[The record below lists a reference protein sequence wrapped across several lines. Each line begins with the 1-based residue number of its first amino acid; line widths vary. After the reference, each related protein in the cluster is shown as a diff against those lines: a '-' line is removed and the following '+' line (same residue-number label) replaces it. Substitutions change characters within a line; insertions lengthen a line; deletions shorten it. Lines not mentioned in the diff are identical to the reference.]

1 MHSRCIHS
9 LTFRAIPT
17 SNTCLRT
24 SYAQNVNIFLRA
36 YHADFTPV
44 KPLRLPAGHHSL
56 LPLVNSCNNLI
67 LSQSPS
73 PTHAESPPTIAN
85 RTTEGAV
92 VNEEVVVPFLL
103 SQGDLESPV
112 GFLRSQVAS
121 AIEDDHQRHLV
132 SHSASPWELR
142 YSKHL
147 PKGLKSVAFAEW
159 VNEGGKYTR
168 TMHMERIV
176 LDWRKH
182 GLFPEVLKGVC
193 ASRPIIFNKRIK
205 LLQAGVTKHIQ
216 CIPTPRN
223 LQTNHSLSLLNVQ
236 HFRYLVSSTMV
247 RYLQVGNVCWRHY
260 SLSLNGAWFCSLR
273 S

>member
-92 VNEEVVVPFLL
+92 VSEEVVVPFLL

-193 ASRPIIFNKRIK
+193 
-205 LLQAGVTKHIQ
+205 
-216 CIPTPRN
+216 
-223 LQTNHSLSLLNVQ
+223 
-236 HFRYLVSSTMV
+236 VSS
-247 RYLQVGNVCWRHY
+247 HY
-260 SLSLNGAWFCSLR
+260 FQQANKTTPGWSDEAYPVYTHPTQSTNEPLAFAVERAALPLFGLVNYGALLTGGERLLATLFSEFKLCLVL
-273 S
+273 